1 VNFSKRKERAVLL
14 FYLED
19 RVTGETRNM
28 AAPDGTTETEVREAY
43 GGLWLDQARVTC
55 APPCRVGRRMPA
67 VPVNLD
73 RRELCLVRAA

>member
-1 VNFSKRKERAVLL
+1 VLL

-28 AAPDGTTETEVREAY
+28 AAPDGTTETEVRAAY
-43 GGLWLDQARVTC
+43 GGVWLDTARVTC
-55 APPCRVGRRMPA
+55 EPPCRVGRRSLA

-73 RRELCLVRAA
+73 RRELKLVQAA